1 MPETSLVKRLETL
14 ENAVNGPNGLT
25 RQIAAVAGE
34 LKEFREE
41 FLQFRDWTRGEFSAV
56 RQEMAT
62 GFAAVRQE
70 MAAGLAAVRAEMA
83 AGLAAVR
90 EEMATEFAAV
100 RQEMAAGLTA
110 VRQEMATEFAVVRQE
125 MATRSEMRM
134 LHEEVIARLAVLQ
147 EGQVRRKQSPRSPKR
162 P

>member
-34 LKEFREE
+34 LKEFRGE

-62 GFAAVRQE
+62 
-70 MAAGLAAVRAEMA
+70 
-83 AGLAAVR
+83 
-90 EEMATEFAAV
+90 
-100 RQEMAAGLTA
+100 
-110 VRQEMATEFAVVRQE
+110 EFAVLRQE

-147 EGQVRRKQSPRSPKR
+147 EGQVRRKPSPRSPKR
-162 P
+162 R

>member
-34 LKEFREE
+34 LKEFRGE
-41 FLQFRDWTRGEFSAV
+41 FLHFRDWTRGEFSAV

-70 MAAGLAAVRAEMA
+70 MAAGLAAVRQEMA
-83 AGLAAVR
+83 A
-90 EEMATEFAAV
+90 EFAVV
-100 RQEMAAGLTA
+100 RQEM
-110 VRQEMATEFAVVRQE
+110 VTEFAVVRQE

-162 P
+162 R

>member
-70 MAAGLAAVRAEMA
+70 MAAGL
-83 AGLAAVR
+83 
-90 EEMATEFAAV
+90 
-100 RQEMAAGLTA
+100 TA